1 MIKRSGA
8 RKIIVDGTPVSVA
21 TLRAGACGEAHE
33 SGRLGL
39 GLVFVGVIETFWDF
53 LQPCYLCRAFL
64 LSFCDH
70 VG

>member
-1 MIKRSGA
+1 MA
-8 RKIIVDGTPVSVA
+8 RPCL
-21 TLRAGACGEAHE
+21 LRHCERVRVGRHM
-33 SGRLGL
+33 SGRPGL